1 MPLRGPIHDATRL
14 VHASA
19 LPYTPGLL
27 GISED
32 DCMQAVLKGLHSTD
46 IADVATYVPDEED
59 NFGFVLRAM
68 VGPMNS
74 EGEESFDIIVCTPR
88 WLLDKYGTSDVLLGL
103 HKLIVFK
110 YDYHRLRNSLKN
122 ILCAAQGTLGKKSHK
137 KSACLASGSLKAEI
151 QAWRRRWKRCRSAA
165 QSTKRSMWSRY
176 FQAR

>member
-1 MPLRGPIHDATRL
+1 VAVALEAMPLRGPIHDATRL

-110 YDYHRLRNSLKN
+110 YDYHRLRQFIEKYLMRCSGDTWQEIAQKVSL
-122 ILCAAQGTLGKKSHK
+122 LGQWEFE
-137 KSACLASGSLKAEI
+137 G
-151 QAWRRRWKRCRSAA
+151 
-165 QSTKRSMWSRY
+165 
-176 FQAR
+176 